1 MSTYSDQLSLIKVCT
16 SIEVVVAAKD
26 FTDARRIVRE
36 NYSDIVEVMYK
47 IDTDVLEIHGFE
59 TVDELDED
67 SSLRNYNPHGDEYG
81 GQYTCE
87 YYTTV
92 EKDKRTQK
100 RNKRVNE
107 VQNLIA
113 SLDEDA
119 LELLRN
125 HFISG
130 VM

>member
-1 MSTYSDQLSLIKVCT
+1 MSTYSDQLQLIKVHT
-16 SIEVVVAAKD
+16 TIEVVVAAKD

-36 NYSDIVEVMYK
+36 DYGDIVEEMYS
-47 IDTDVLEIHGFE
+47 IDRNVLDIHGFE

-67 SSLRNYNPHGDEYG
+67 SPLRNYNPHGDEYG

-87 YYTTV
+87 YYTTI
-92 EKDKRTQK
+92 EKDKRTQE

-113 SLDEDA
+113 SLDEHS

-125 HFISG
+125 HFMSG

>member
-1 MSTYSDQLSLIKVCT
+1 MSTYSDQLSLIKVHT
-16 SIEVVVAAKD
+16 TIEVVVAAKD

-36 NYSDIVEVMYK
+36 NYGSIVYELHTVDADALDIQ
-47 IDTDVLEIHGFE
+47 GFE
-59 TVDELDED
+59 TVNELDED

-92 EKDKRTQK
+92 EKDKRTQE
-100 RNKRVNE
+100 RNKRVNQ

-113 SLDEDA
+113 SLDEDS